1 MSEGN
6 LPGGLDQVKVIDIMT
21 SSRPQRLQD
30 MIKTS
35 IGSRLQATCLEV
47 LIKSNLNPSNLN
59 RYMSEGN
66 LPGCLDEI
74 KVILGDEAAII
85 HSDLHEGS
93 GFRV

>member
-6 LPGGLDQVKVIDIMT
+6 LPGGLDQVKVIDILT

-35 IGSRLQATCLEV
+35 RFEAS
-47 LIKSNLNPSNLN
+47 
-59 RYMSEGN
+59 GN